1 MIFHFLGLTQIFWSE
16 VEITDGIFAK
26 ITFDYG

>member
-1 MIFHFLGLTQIFWSE
+1 MIFHFLGLNLVFWSE
-16 VEITDGIFAK
+16 VEITDGIFSK